1 MALTLGRLSVNNG
14 FRNSIHHMTL
24 NSMKRQRCYSII
36 SKEER
41 KSADPGNVKV
51 LAEVPVFVSRGQCKL
66 ERKEVNLFS

>member
-1 MALTLGRLSVNNG
+1 MALTLGRQSVNNG
-14 FRNSIHHMTL
+14 FRSSIHHMTL

-41 KSADPGNVKV
+41 KSADPGNVNVKV

-66 ERKEVNLFS
+66 ERK